1 MKSCLKNIFAAIF
14 MAAVIVFAYLTVYQ
28 KGNSGAE
35 ESELI
40 NIFLFALVPAF
51 LCAWFMRRAF
61 RRYGV
66 WRISKA
72 LTAKSAQ

>member
-40 NIFLFALVPAF
+40 NIFLFLVYQVLDF
-51 LCAWFMRRAF
+51 LNLSFNLS
-61 RRYGV
+61 
-66 WRISKA
+66 ISFNHCF
-72 LTAKSAQ
+72 LLLLFFLYIFN